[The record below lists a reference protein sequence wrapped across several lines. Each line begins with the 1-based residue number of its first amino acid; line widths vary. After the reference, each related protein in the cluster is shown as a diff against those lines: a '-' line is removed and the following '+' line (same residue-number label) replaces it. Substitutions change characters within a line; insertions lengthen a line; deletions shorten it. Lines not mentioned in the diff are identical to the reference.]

1 LIPSIFLH
9 LTAGVVA
16 GLLFTVPT
24 LILLVSIVLIEVLV
38 LLIAYGGMA
47 AVGPLLGLVALQ
59 LGYVTG
65 IFVRKRIDPVSFSSP
80 RFPTELFR

>member
-1 LIPSIFLH
+1 
-9 LTAGVVA
+9 
-16 GLLFTVPT
+16 
-24 LILLVSIVLIEVLV
+24 VLIEVLV

-65 IFVRKRIDPVSFSSP
+65 IFVRKRIDPASFSSP

>member
-38 LLIAYGGMA
+38 LLIGYGGMA